1 MTRTE
6 MVNKMVGMEL
16 EFVGE
21 LFEEETVITS
31 KQEGR
36 QEDYQV
42 YADEEDSE
50 IYCVTVENGIITEA
64 W

>member
-6 MVNKMVGMEL
+6 MVNQMVGMKL

-21 LFEEETVITS
+21 LFEEETIIIS

-36 QEDYQV
+36 EEDYQI

-50 IYCVTVENGIITEA
+50 IYCVVVKDGKIVKV